1 MKKIN
6 FSQHVWPNL
15 LAVVAFLLVT
25 VFFFNPVFFEN
36 KTLNQHDIVQSLGAA
51 KALRDFR
58 QQTGEEGLWV
68 PNMFSGMPAYL
79 VNVEWGNQAIR
90 YIKSICGLG
99 IPHPVN
105 NIFLAFLSYYIMLL
119 CFRVRPYLAIAG
131 ALAFGLSSYMII
143 GLGAGHNARI
153 GAIAFMPLVVGGI
166 HLAFTGNKMLA
177 FGLTTAGLALHL
189 RENHLQI
196 TYYLILIVLAYGLVQ
211 LIYAVREK
219 QLPEFSKTVLLLIPA
234 ALLAAGSFF
243 GPLWSISEYSRY
255 SIRGKSELATSP
267 AEAPAEG
274 LQKEYAFEYSNGIL
288 EPLVL
293 VIPGFYGGS
302 SATFLIQN
310 PESHV
315 YNALVNSGDQRM
327 ANQLAP
333 FTRAYWGPQSNT
345 APYYGGA
352 IVFFLFIIGILVADK
367 KFVWWLMPLSVLAVV
382 LSWGNNF
389 SSFNYLMFDYFPGY
403 NKFRSVTFA
412 LLLMLFAMPL
422 LGMLGLEK
430 LFEQGITRETKKKLL
445 VALYVSGGLCLLVLL
460 ASGMFSYLREGEAG
474 LPAWFTEAL
483 RADRRSI
490 LRSDAFRSLSF
501 IVAAFILIYFDVRK
515 KVPAGFYALLILF
528 ITVDL
533 AVVDRRYFTK
543 DNYQSRRRNPIE
555 MSAADQQVLNDKDY
569 FRVLN
574 LNGPMADA
582 LTSYYHNS
590 IGGYHGA
597 KLRRYQDLYD
607 SCIYHEINRLIDSA
621 QEGDPDFSDLPVIN
635 MLNTR
640 YLFYGQNRANVIL
653 NRYANGSAWFVSD
666 LEVVQSAN
674 KELAAL
680 RRIDSRRQA
689 VIDNSKFKIQDSK
702 FTVDSAATIRLVT
715 HKPNYLKYETQNQA
729 NGLAVFS
736 EIYYPK
742 GWTATLN
749 GKESA
754 ILRVN
759 YVLRALEVPAGN
771 HTIEFR
777 FNPRPYAVGNQIT
790 RASSWLVLLVLLG
803 SIGWSFKNRG
813 SHAAERSA

>member
-1 MKKIN
+1 MKKFN
-6 FSQHVWPNL
+6 FIQHVWPHL
-15 LAVVAFLLVT
+15 LAIVVFLLAT

-36 KTLNQHDIVQSLGAA
+36 KTLNQHDIVQSIGAA

-58 QQTGEEGLWV
+58 QQTGEEGLWA

-79 VNVEWGNQAIR
+79 VNLEWSNEAVR
-90 YIKSICGLG
+90 YLKSICGLG

-131 ALAFGLSSYMII
+131 ALAFGLSSYLIV

-166 HLAFTGNKMLA
+166 HLAFTRYKIPG

-196 TYYLILIVLAYGLVQ
+196 TYYLLLIVLAYGLIQ

-219 QLPEFSKTVLLLIPA
+219 QLPEFFKPVLLLFTA
-234 ALLAAGSFF
+234 ALLAVGSFF

-255 SIRGKSELATSP
+255 SIRGKSELTAATSQ
-267 AEAPAEG
+267 APADG

-315 YNALVNSGDQRM
+315 YNALVNSGDQRI

-352 IVFFLFIIGILVADK
+352 IVFFLFIIGIVFADK
-367 KFVWWLMPLSVLAVV
+367 KFVWWLVPLSVLAVV

-389 SSFNYLMFDYFPGY
+389 PLFNYLVFDYFPGY

-412 LLLMLFAMPL
+412 LLIILFAMPL

-430 LFEQGITRETKKKLL
+430 MFEQGITRDTKKKKLL
-445 VALYVSGGLCLLVLL
+445 IALYASGGLCLVVLL
-460 ASGMFSYLREGEAG
+460 TSGMFSYLRADESG

-483 RADRRSI
+483 RDDRRSI
-490 LRSDAFRSLSF
+490 LRSDALRSLAF

-515 KVPAGFYALLILF
+515 KVPAGFYATLIFF

-555 MSAADQQVLNDKDY
+555 MSTADRQVLNDKDY

-574 LNGPMADA
+574 LNAPMADA

-607 SCIYHEINRLIDSA
+607 SCIYSEINRLIESA
-621 QEGDPDFSDLPVIN
+621 QEGEPDFSKLPVIN

-653 NRYANGSAWFVSD
+653 NRYANGSAWFVTD
-666 LEVVQSAN
+666 LRVVPSAN
-674 KELAAL
+674 DELAAV
-680 RRIDSRRQA
+680 REIDSRRQA
-689 VIDNSKFKIQDSK
+689 VIDNSRFKIQESK
-702 FTVDSAATIRLVT
+702 FVVDSTASIRLIT
-715 HKPNYLKYETQNQA
+715 HKPNYLKYESRNVA

-736 EIYYPK
+736 EIYYPE
-742 GWTATLN
+742 GWTAILD

-777 FNPRPYAVGNQIT
+777 FSPRPYTVGNKIT
-790 RASSWLVLLVLLG
+790 QVCSWLILLVALG
-803 SIGWSFKNRG
+803 SIGWSLKNKNRVG
-813 SHAAERSA
+813 SYFA